1 MAATLAKF
9 PAAGAGQIRRLAG
22 SAPID
27 QGEAT
32 FTSKAAPTLRSAFAR
47 FAQPYPQFRA
57 DKLSL
62 IASWW
67 HADQDRA
74 EMLQKRAR

>member
-1 MAATLAKF
+1 M
-9 PAAGAGQIRRLAG
+9 
-22 SAPID
+22 
-27 QGEAT
+27 
-32 FTSKAAPTLRSAFAR
+32 SKAALTLRSAFAR

-67 HADQDRA
+67 HADQDRG